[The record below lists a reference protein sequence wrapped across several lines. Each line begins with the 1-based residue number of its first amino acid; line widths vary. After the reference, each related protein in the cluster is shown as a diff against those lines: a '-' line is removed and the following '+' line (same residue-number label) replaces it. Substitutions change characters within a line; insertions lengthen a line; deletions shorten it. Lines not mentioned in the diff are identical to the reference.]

1 MQDTSKKIFCPRG
14 EQIWL
19 RYYNHDGEL
28 LFMLTSKVSNRDY
41 YYLYEV
47 KEGSLEKLGRAR
59 TPIELEDKF
68 DQPPYNVYSFR
79 VRKDDKITLKG
90 SAQKWGK

>member
-1 MQDTSKKIFCPRG
+1 MRGSSKTISCPRG

-19 RYYNHDGEL
+19 RYNNLDGEL

-68 DQPPYNVYSFR
+68 SIKKRTNKG
-79 VRKDDKITLKG
+79 RK
-90 SAQKWGK
+90 